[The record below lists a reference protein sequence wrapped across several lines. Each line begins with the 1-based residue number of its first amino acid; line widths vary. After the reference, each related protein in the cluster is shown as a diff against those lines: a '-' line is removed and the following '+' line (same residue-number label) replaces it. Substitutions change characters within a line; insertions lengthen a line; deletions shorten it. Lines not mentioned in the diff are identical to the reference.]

1 MKARILI
8 IIIGFVLI
16 SCSNRTDSK
25 TINSTE
31 KRETVQTDKS
41 KKTKEIYENEYY
53 ELEKKTEWFK
63 NGLKRH
69 NDLTRLPGSFLG
81 FYKKFVVDSVY
92 QKENVNFNELIGVI
106 GDCEEITYLS
116 DKDWE
121 FIDWD
126 FIKFFSGGSE
136 TEPIGKW
143 NNTVYTS
150 EDKVFFEFE
159 LKEVGV
165 IYQLGFEKIDEN
177 WKLTLYF
184 VNAC

>member
-1 MKARILI
+1 M
-8 IIIGFVLI
+8 
-16 SCSNRTDSK
+16 
-25 TINSTE
+25 
-31 KRETVQTDKS
+31 
-41 KKTKEIYENEYY
+41 
-53 ELEKKTEWFK
+53 
-63 NGLKRH
+63 
-69 NDLTRLPGSFLG
+69 
-81 FYKKFVVDSVY
+81 VDSVY
-92 QKENVNFNELIGVI
+92 QKENINFNELIGVI
-106 GDCEEITYLS
+106 VDCEETTFLS
-116 DKDWE
+116 DKNWE

-126 FIKFFSGGSE
+126 FIKFFSEGSE
-136 TEPIGKW
+136 SEPIGKW